1 MDTKTLIGVVKGA
14 TALTIFRPIAEN
26 VYNQTLKIGNL
37 YDVNITSPL
46 NNQIL
51 YFLSPSYRNKGLVF
65 QTGTTGAGNI
75 NIFWADMIGEQLT
88 ALNALSQ
95 TLTYNNAINKFVQY
109 QRLHSSAQGSNA
121 TLNATRMI
129 TNGIFSLIN
138 TNTPSANYAFFG
150 GSATV
155 AYGNT
160 TVNINVMASY
170 LVSSNSGIL
179 LQNGCYNRTFE
190 INGFISI
197 PLTTF
202 TDNSSFILYVYLGDT
217 VISQTSVSC
226 RTGDVIKYI
235 NIYAV
240 INTTVAN
247 LGQKIDLRIKYT
259 GSVLTVGAG
268 VFSFSV
274 KSL

>member
-14 TALTIFRPIAEN
+14 TALTVFRPVAEN

-37 YDVNITSPL
+37 YDVNITTQL

-51 YFLSPSYRNKGLVF
+51 YFLSPSYTNKGLIF
-65 QTGTTGAGNI
+65 QPGTSGTGNV
-75 NIFWADMIGEQLT
+75 NIFWGDMIGEQFT
-88 ALNALSQ
+88 TLNSLSQ
-95 TLTYNNAINKFVQY
+95 TLTYNNALNKFVQY
-109 QRLHSSAQGSNA
+109 QRLHSSSQGSNMS
-121 TLNATRMI
+121 LNTTKMI
-129 TNGIFSLIN
+129 TNGIFSLTN
-138 TNTPSANYAFFG
+138 TNTPVLNYAFTG
-150 GSATV
+150 GSV

-160 TVNINVMASY
+160 TINTTVMASY
-170 LVSSNSGIL
+170 LVASNSGIL

-202 TDNSSFILYVYLGDT
+202 TDNSNFIVYIYLGET
-217 VISQTSVSC
+217 VINQTSVCC
-226 RTGDVIKYI
+226 RTGDIIKYI
-235 NIYAV
+235 NIYSV
-240 INTTVAN
+240 INTTVDN
-247 LGQKIDLRIKYT
+247 LGQKIDFRIQYT

-268 VFSFSV
+268 IFSFSV

>member
-14 TALTIFRPIAEN
+14 TALTVFRPFAEN
-26 VYNQTLKIGNL
+26 VYNQTLKIGSL
-37 YDVNITSPL
+37 YDVNITTPL

-51 YFLSPSYRNKGLVF
+51 YFLYPTYRNKGLIF
-65 QTGTTGAGNI
+65 QTGAVGGAGNA
-75 NIFWADMIGEQLT
+75 NIYWGDMIGEQT
-88 ALNALSQ
+88 PAVNSLSQ
-95 TLTYNNAINKFVQY
+95 TLTYNNAIDKFVQY
-109 QRLHSSAQGSNA
+109 QRLHSSAQGSNM
-121 TLNATRMI
+121 TLNNTKLI
-129 TNGIFSLIN
+129 TNAIYSLTN
-138 TNTPSANYAFFG
+138 TNTPSANYAFSS
-150 GSATV
+150 GSV
-155 AYGNT
+155 AYANT
-160 TVNINVMASY
+160 TVNTTVMASY
-170 LVSSNSGIL
+170 LVASNSGIL

-202 TDNSSFILYVYLGDT
+202 TDNSNFILYVYLGDT
-217 VISQTSVSC
+217 VINQTSVVC

-247 LGQKIDLRIKYT
+247 LGQKIDFRIQYT
-259 GSVLTVGAG
+259 GSVFTTTAG
-268 VFSFSV
+268 IFSFSV

>member
-1 MDTKTLIGVVKGA
+1 MDTKLLIGIVKGS
-14 TALTIFRPIAEN
+14 TALTVYRPVAEN

-37 YDVNITSPL
+37 YDVNITTPL

-51 YFLSPSYRNKGLVF
+51 YFLSPSYRNKGLIF
-65 QTGTTGAGNI
+65 QPGTTGAGNV
-75 NIFWADMIGEQLT
+75 NIFWGDMIGEQFT
-88 ALNALSQ
+88 ALNSLSQ
-95 TLTYNNAINKFVQY
+95 TLTYNNALNKFVQY

-121 TLNATRMI
+121 SLNATKLI

-138 TNTPSANYAFFG
+138 TNTPVANYGF
-150 GSATV
+150 SSVSV

-160 TVNINVMASY
+160 TVNVSITPSY
-170 LVSSNSGIL
+170 LVASNSGIL

-190 INGFISI
+190 INGFLSV

-217 VISQTSVSC
+217 VINQTSVSC
-226 RTGDVIKYI
+226 RTGDIVKYI
-235 NIYAV
+235 NIYSV

-247 LGQKIDLRIKYT
+247 LGQKIDFRIQYT
-259 GSVLTVGAG
+259 GSVLTTTAG
-268 VFSFSV
+268 TFSFSV

>member
-1 MDTKTLIGVVKGA
+1 MDTKLLIGIVKGS
-14 TALTIFRPIAEN
+14 TALTVYRPVAEN

-37 YDVNITSPL
+37 YDANITTPL

-51 YFLSPSYRNKGLVF
+51 YFLSPSYRNKGLIF

-75 NIFWADMIGEQLT
+75 NIFWGDMIGEQFT
-88 ALNALSQ
+88 ALNSLSQ
-95 TLTYNNAINKFVQY
+95 TLTYNNALNKFVQY
-109 QRLHSSAQGSNA
+109 QRLHSSAQGVNG
-121 TLNATRMI
+121 TLNATKLI

-138 TNTPSANYAFFG
+138 TNTPVANYGFSSVSVTYGNSAIN
-150 GSATV
+150 ATV
-155 AYGNT
+155 
-160 TVNINVMASY
+160 MPSY
-170 LVSSNSGIL
+170 LVASNSGIL

-190 INGFISI
+190 INGFLSI

-217 VISQTSVSC
+217 VINQTSVVC
-226 RTGDVIKYI
+226 RTGDIVKYI
-235 NIYAV
+235 NIYSV

-247 LGQKIDLRIKYT
+247 LGQKIDFRIQYT
-259 GSVLTVGAG
+259 GSVLTTTAG
-268 VFSFSV
+268 TFSFSV